1 MGKKKSKIIER
12 VPLERLNPTIDQGL
26 TADEVSQRIAS
37 NYVNVVESHSNS
49 ILSIILRNLL
59 TFFNIMYI
67 AIFILLVSAGVPI
80 SNYLFVLIVLSN
92 LAIGTFLEIK
102 SKLTIDKLKLLSESP
117 VKVVRDGKEQEVK
130 KEELVIDDIVILSAG
145 KEIASD
151 LILVDG
157 SIEVN
162 ESQLTGE
169 SVSIHKEIG
178 DTLYSGSIVVSGNCY
193 AKVERVGSDNEIE
206 KLSQQAKAYRKPKSE
221 IFNSLNMLLRLV
233 AIVIIPLGVTIFLI
247 TYRSLD
253 IDVVTGVSYTA
264 FQKYSISIEKT
275 SGALLGMIPSGLYL
289 LTSTALAVGVLRLSN
304 RNKTLVHDI
313 YCIEMLARVDVLC
326 LDKTGTITDGSMA
339 VTQFTEEQKHG
350 EYNIKEIIGS
360 MNSALNEK
368 NFTAIALEN
377 YFGFSKKYTPID
389 ICPFSSE
396 NKYSAVTFSENG
408 TFIIGAPEFVLKN
421 GFAKVED
428 VINEYANQGLRV
440 LALAH
445 SQAPLKDGKIQKN
458 PKLVSLILIEDKI
471 RSDAIETIKYFK
483 ENGVQIKIISGDNPL
498 TVSEV
503 AKRVGVENAEE
514 AISLDG
520 LTDEEVY
527 ELANKYTVFGRVK
540 PNQKKII
547 VTALKNAKHTVA
559 MTGDGVN
566 DILALR
572 EADCSI
578 AMASGCDAVKNVAQL
593 VLLDSNF
600 DAMPKIVAE
609 GRRVINNIQQTSML
623 FLVKTLFIMFLSFLF
638 VIGFMKKFGPAGG
651 VNSFPISPSQLTLIE
666 LFAIGIPA
674 FFLALQ
680 PNYQKIQGHFISNVI
695 RRALPGALAVAFEVM
710 LTYILSKAL
719 GLSTLE
725 VITIV
730 VIVATATCM
739 LILFMAC
746 KPFSIKKSLMY
757 VVLAFCCVFIV
768 FMSTSGKQLGRINFQ
783 EQFKLY
789 GLIKDDEKEV
799 SHDINSAPGEFM
811 SVVDQANSIYSY
823 TFAIPKNLPTGV
835 EVKVLFTNG
844 VVNFAYAENLSMDE
858 NNFFNPEYGESE
870 EKQWSKYEDPDQINV
885 DGTYTIYY
893 KNTENWRNVYAY
905 LFYVTKEEVI
915 DATPLLLAFSLSEA
929 SYIINF
935 VFNSIFTNIFER
947 NDMLRKKVQE
957 KKKHLE
963 D

>member
-1 MGKKKSKIIER
+1 MGKKSSKNIER
-12 VPLERLNPTIDQGL
+12 GPLERYNPTVEIGL
-26 TADEVSQRIAS
+26 SQDEINSRIE
-37 NYVNVVESHSNS
+37 NGYVNVVESHSNS
-49 ILSIILRNLL
+49 ILSIVLRNLL
-59 TFFNIMYI
+59 TFFNMMYI
-67 AIFILLVSAGVPI
+67 AIFILLVSANVPI

-117 VKVVRDGKEQEVK
+117 TKVIRNGKEHDIK

-151 LILVDG
+151 MILVEG
-157 SIEVN
+157 EIEVN

-169 SVSIHKEIG
+169 SISIHKNIG
-178 DTLYSGSIVVSGNCY
+178 DMLYSGSVVISGNCY
-193 AKVERVGSDNEIE
+193 AKVERVGADNEIE
-206 KLSQQAKAYRKPKSE
+206 KLSQQAKSYRKPRSE

-233 AIVIIPLGVTIFLI
+233 AIVIIPIGVTIFLI

-253 IDVVTGVSYTA
+253 IDLATGHSYTA

-339 VTQFTEEQKHG
+339 VTRYTEEQKHG
-350 EYNIKEIIGS
+350 EYNIEEIIAS
-360 MNSALNEK
+360 MNSALNEQ
-368 NFTAIALEN
+368 NFTAKALEN
-377 YFGFSKKYTPID
+377 YFGFNKKLTPI
-389 ICPFSSE
+389 ITCPFTSE
-396 NKYSAVTFSENG
+396 NKYSAVTFEDKG
-408 TFIIGAPEFVLKN
+408 TFIIGAPEFVLRN
-421 GFAKVED
+421 GYAKIED
-428 VINEYANQGLRV
+428 SVNEYANQGLRV

-445 SQAPLKDGKIQKN
+445 STSPIKDGKIQKN

-471 RSDAIETIKYFK
+471 RSDAVDTIRYFK
-483 ENGVQIKIISGDNPL
+483 ENDVEIKIISGDNPL
-498 TVSEV
+498 TVAEV
-503 AKRVGVENAEE
+503 AKRVGVENAEN

-520 LTDEEVY
+520 LTDAEVY

-540 PNQKKII
+540 PNQKKIL
-547 VTALKNAKHTVA
+547 VKALKDAKHTVA

-600 DAMPKIVAE
+600 NAMPKIVAE

-623 FLVKTLFIMFLSFLF
+623 FLVKTLFIMILSFLF
-638 VIGFMKKFGPAGG
+638 VIGFMKKFGPIGG

-710 LTYILSKAL
+710 LTYVLSKAL

-725 VITIV
+725 VTTIV

-757 VVLAFCCVFIV
+757 IVLAFCCVFIV
-768 FMSTSGKQLGRINFQ
+768 FMSTSGKQFWGINFQ

-789 GLIKDDEKEV
+789 GLIKDDKKEV
-799 SHDINSAPGEFM
+799 SHSINTAPGELM
-811 SVVDQANSIYSY
+811 NIVDDEEGIYSY
-823 TFAIPKNLPTGV
+823 KFAIPKSLPNGV
-835 EVKVLFTNG
+835 AIKVLFSNG
-844 VVNFAYAENLSMDE
+844 IVNYAYAENLAMDE
-858 NNFFNPEYGESE
+858 NNFFNPNHTEGDESHWTRYDDSDSSVE
-870 EKQWSKYEDPDQINV
+870 GV
-885 DGTYTIYY
+885 YTIYY

-905 LFYVTKEEVI
+905 LFYTTTDEVI

-935 VFNSIFTNIFER
+935 VFNSFFTNFFEK
-947 NDMLRKKVQE
+947 NDEIKRKAKE
-957 KKKHLE
+957 KKHKLE
-963 D
+963 S